1 LRAQEESLKTRVEEL
16 EGLAEQQREKSRRQR
31 SEAESFQEDIAEFA
45 EAQDQLSKAQASIL
59 VLDDREK
66 ELHELQAALRDRHG
80 EVLRR
85 INELFVFVSRSL
97 LGTTSKLQSTSLTN
111 DCRRAF
117 RLVDKQWNP

>member
-1 LRAQEESLKTRVEEL
+1 MRAQEESLRTRVEEL
-16 EGLAEQQREKSRRQR
+16 EVLADQQREKSRRQR

-66 ELHELQAALRDRHG
+66 ELQELQTALRDRHG

-85 INELFVFVSRSL
+85 VNELLRLATVFGR
-97 LGTTSKLQSTSLTN
+97 KRQSNPIYEVRGLT
-111 DCRRAF
+111 AE
-117 RLVDKQWNP
+117 LVG